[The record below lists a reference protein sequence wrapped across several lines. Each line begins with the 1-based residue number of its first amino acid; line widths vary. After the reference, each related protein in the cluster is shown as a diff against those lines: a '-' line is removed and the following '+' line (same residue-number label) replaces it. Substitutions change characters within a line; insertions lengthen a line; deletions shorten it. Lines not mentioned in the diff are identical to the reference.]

1 MHTVVLIFFYI
12 CQPNLIKTTL
22 VFAFNFIFYIWHWL
36 GTMNILSNN
45 LNTNPDNLRW
55 YCYHGDVNLS
65 QLELAG
71 RAVKSSS
78 ASSLFVNCVFCWIQ
92 LFFLSAGGEVIQR
105 ASLKTNSNFGFTCML
120 WVGRSRIKGAKSRM
134 HQLHGLKK
142 KDEIWWIKYD
152 PVYASSQICLSI
164 SSRWIFYVSPQVH
177 SNFNFFTPR

>member
-22 VFAFNFIFYIWHWL
+22 VFSFNFIFYIWHWL

-105 ASLKTNSNFGFTCML
+105 ASLKTNSIFGFTCML

-177 SNFNFFTPR
+177 SNFNFLTPR